1 MAVLGM
7 GSGST
12 NFVSLGVCGI
22 FVFADA
28 DP

>member
-12 NFVSLGVCGI
+12 YFFSLGVCGI
-22 FVFADA
+22 GVLAEA